1 MVGGVGIKVRAPITS
16 LTAIPD
22 ELHWFE
28 AIRREPAI
36 EILLKF
42 EDRLIYLLGLTFQGS
57 VIAILTIKNSL
68 IQSQCGLSDVSVDQA
83 KLVVDCENQFL
94 TAFERELILGQI
106 DRKAF
111 LVVGGGKRYARGQEG
126 GGDNSYQ
133 SSESH

>member
-42 EDRLIYLLGLTFQGS
+42 EDRLIYLLGLALKGS
-57 VIAILTIKNSL
+57 MVAILAIEDSL
-68 IQSQCGLSDVSVDQA
+68 IQPQCGLGDISVDQA
-83 KLVVDCENQFL
+83 KLVVDCENKFL
-94 TAFERELILGQI
+94 TTFERELILVQI
-106 DRKAF
+106 DRKA
-111 LVVGGGKRYARGQEG
+111 LLIIGGAKCDAGDQE
-126 GGDNSYQ
+126 SRH
-133 SSESH
+133 SHD